1 MPLLFRLVSRQG
13 TRQVSR
19 LASLSCFLL
28 AISPAIL
35 AQQPAADDA
44 SHPGRQLYI
53 EACASCHGNPEV
65 PRAHS
70 FDTLRMMNSQTLTL
84 ALTEG
89 IMSAQGAMLSPV
101 AREQVI
107 AYLARPD
114 GTDAW
119 IASML
124 CTAEQ
129 RQVDLQ
135 QTVSFAGFGV
145 DQNNSRHLTA
155 AAAGLNTAAM
165 SELELAWSIGF
176 PDTTNLRAAPVVVG
190 DTLFTIAG
198 DTGHIL
204 ALDIHSGCAKWDYAS
219 ANPIR
224 ASLSY
229 GELGTSGLMALVF
242 GDTRGNVQAINA
254 ETGNEIWIR
263 DGRASNN
270 GGRVSGSVILH
281 EDRIIV
287 PISDSGVG
295 AAANPAFECCIGHGA
310 VTVLSA
316 VTGDKLWEYHT
327 MPAATYTGEV
337 NSIGTRLRGPSG
349 APVWATPTVDAKR
362 GLVYIATGENTS
374 HPATDTSDAIIA
386 LDLDTGAVKWLF
398 QALPNDVW
406 NMACGRRSGPNCP
419 DQQESVLKDYDFGG
433 PAILVERADGD
444 VLLAGQ
450 KSGDLWALN
459 PDDGSV
465 LWNQRIGDGSAL
477 GGNHWGITTDGERA
491 FLPINDPGVARP
503 GFTPRP
509 GMYSFFVGS
518 GESSWDYPL
527 RADCS
532 DGRDA
537 RVLQCDSRFGFS
549 ATPLLIDGA
558 LVSGGLD
565 GRLFVFDSDTGEVL
579 FQFDTAQEFE
589 TVNGV
594 PAKGGAIDAHAI
606 AAGSG
611 MIFVGS
617 GYGSFGQTPG
627 NVLLAFKPRARQ

>member
-1 MPLLFRLVSRQG
+1 MSLLSRHVLEQRN
-13 TRQVSR
+13 RQVSR
-19 LASLSCFLL
+19 LASLTCLL
-28 AISPAIL
+28 IFSPAVF

-89 IMSAQGAMLSPV
+89 IMSAQGATLSP
-101 AREQVI
+101 AQREQVI

-119 IASML
+119 IAGML
-124 CTAEQ
+124 CTDDQ
-129 RQVDLQ
+129 RRVNLQ
-135 QTVSFAGFGV
+135 QAASFAGFGV
-145 DQNNSRHLTA
+145 DQNNSRHLSA
-155 AAAGLNTAAM
+155 AAAGLNTEDM
-165 SELELAWSIGF
+165 SGLELAWSIGF
-176 PDTTNLRAAPVVVG
+176 PDTTTMRAAPVVVG
-190 DTLFTIAG
+190 DTLFTVAG

-204 ALDIHSGCAKWDYAS
+204 ALDIRSGCVKWDYAS
-219 ANPIR
+219 PNPIR

-229 GELGTSGLMALVF
+229 GELGNSGQMALVF
-242 GDTRGNVQAINA
+242 GDTRGNVQAIDAESGNA
-254 ETGNEIWIR
+254 IWIR

-281 EDRIIV
+281 ADRVIV

-295 AAANPAFECCIGHGA
+295 AAANPEFECCIGHGA

-316 VTGDKLWEYHT
+316 ITGDKLWEYHT

-349 APVWATPTVDAKR
+349 APVWATPTVDARR

-386 LDLDTGAVKWLF
+386 LDLATGVVKWLF

-406 NMACGRRSGPNCP
+406 NMACGRRAGPNCP
-419 DQQESVLKDYDFGG
+419 DQQESILKDYDFGG
-433 PAILVERADGD
+433 PAILVERAEGD

-477 GGNHWGITTDGERA
+477 GGNHWGISTDGERV

-527 RADCS
+527 RADCG

-558 LVSGGLD
+558 LVSGSLD
-565 GRLFVFDSDTGEVL
+565 GRLFVFDSDNGEIL
-579 FQFDTAQEFE
+579 FQFDTARDFD
-589 TVNGV
+589 TVNNIA
-594 PAKGGAIDAHAI
+594 AKGGAIDAHAI

-611 MIFVGS
+611 MLFVGS

-627 NVLLAFKPRARQ
+627 NVLLAFKPRAN